1 MHDHKEIDTSTNIL
15 VEAGQYW
22 NDCSVEETTTL
33 VSAFILSVTFFG
45 GMLPSQMQMW
55 CSHNKKLEV

>member
-22 NDCSVEETTTL
+22 NDCSVEETTTF

-45 GMLPSQMQMW
+45 GMLPSQMQGGV
-55 CSHNKKLEV
+55 HIIKKLEV